1 MEFKKQCRTNSDN
14 EKETQQEATFSFSS
28 KAFYTPTSSTVQC
41 EASENGHNEER
52 CNSQASNVSSINFV
66 DYVSHDKLDDSE
78 HDDTEYDD
86 PYHDHDHDTDNES
99 ESSLYEPTAEDKK
112 MERYDDKDD
121 LTYAE
126 ESKKK
131 KV

>member
-1 MEFKKQCRTNSDN
+1 M

-28 KAFYTPTSSTVQC
+28 KLFYTPNTEDPTVQC
-41 EASENGHNEER
+41 EASDNEER

-99 ESSLYEPTAEDKK
+99 ESSLYEPTAEDMK
-112 MERYDDKDD
+112 MARYDDKDD